1 MKRIFWLAGEKS
13 GDLHASIVMEAL
25 NRRHD
30 DVQHE
35 GVCGP
40 HMQQAG
46 CTPLFDFQRF
56 SVMGFVEVLRHIIF
70 FQKVEKQIT
79 HLLRTNPPDLVV
91 LVDYPGLNMRIA
103 RIAKKYSIPVL
114 YYICPQFWAWKYH
127 RILDLKRYTD
137 HIAYILPFEGDHF
150 ARHHIPATYVGHP
163 IAREISVNM
172 SREEFAAAYTLD
184 VSKRW
189 IGVLPGSRDGEIQ
202 TLLPTFLHAVK
213 GFDKS
218 KYEILLS
225 RASSVNPHLFD
236 TLLQEAGCGA
246 TIIEAHNYEI
256 MQYSDALV
264 ATSGTATLETAF
276 IGTPFVLAYKTS
288 SLSYLIA
295 RHIIKIRRI
304 GLPNIIL
311 DDDII
316 PELIQQDANPHTI
329 SEHLQRLLDDQSY
342 RRRIR
347 DKLAELHTK
356 LGTRNAAEETAN
368 IIERLLT

>member
-46 CTPLFDFQRF
+46 CKPLFDFQRF

>member
-1 MKRIFWLAGEKS
+1 MKRVFWLAGEKS
-13 GDLHASIVMEAL
+13 GDLHASIVIQAL
-25 NRRHD
+25 NRRRD
-30 DVQHE
+30 DLQHL

-56 SVMGFVEVLRHIIF
+56 SVMGFVEVLRHISF

-79 HLLRTNPPDLVV
+79 QLLRTEPPDLVV

-103 RIAKKYSIPVL
+103 RIAKKLGIPVL

-127 RILDLKRYTD
+127 RIHDLKRYTD

-150 ARHHIPATYVGHP
+150 AQHSIAATYVGHP
-163 IAREISVNM
+163 IAQEIAVSM
-172 SREEFAAAYTLD
+172 SREKFAAAYSLD
-184 VSKRW
+184 ASKRW
-189 IGVLPGSRDGEIQ
+189 IGVLPGSRDGEIK
-202 TLLPTFLHAVK
+202 TLLPTFLQSVK
-213 GFDKS
+213 LFDAS

-225 RASSVNPHLFD
+225 RASSVNRQHFAELVQD
-236 TLLQEAGCGA
+236 AGCNV

-288 SLSYLIA
+288 PLSYLIA

-316 PELIQQDANPHTI
+316 PELIQQDANPRTI
-329 SEHLQRLLDDQSY
+329 AAHLQRLLDDQPY
-342 RRRIR
+342 RQQITA
-347 DKLAELHTK
+347 KLAELHAT
-356 LGTRNAAEETAN
+356 LGTRNAAEETATVV
-368 IIERLLT
+368 ERLLV